1 MRKVTRRS
9 AWTSGDVGVGTC
21 GPPRPCAGACIAAGA
36 AADTD
41 RSCTP
46 TVVTAIRPATVP
58 HNDRVLRNRRR
69 SFMTRSMGRIV
80 IGFIQE
86 RLSAVSS
93 QLPAVESRVCVYHV
107 RREPMA
113 SIFISYRRE
122 DAGGH
127 VGRLCD
133 RLTARFG
140 NDRVFMDIQDIH
152 PGQNFA
158 TSIADTIATC
168 DCVIAVIGPHWL
180 ESVQK
185 RAMLTDDFVRHE
197 IGAGLQRHVTV
208 IPVLVGGAR
217 MPAAEDLPA
226 DLKELSFLNAIE
238 IRDERF
244 DRDVVELENFLASQ
258 LPAGGAAPAAATA
271 RTQSTRRLMLAIPVV
286 VAIAAI
292 AGYFLFASSASRGKV
307 NVYPP
312 VAAPL
317 NLAGDWIAE

>member
-36 AADTD
+36 AAGTD

-93 QLPAVESRVCVYHV
+93 QLPAVESRVCWYHV
-107 RREPMA
+107 RRQPMA

-127 VGRLCD
+127 AGRLCD

-158 TSIADTIATC
+158 TSIEDTIATC

-185 RAMLTDDFVRHE
+185 RATLPDDFVRHE
-197 IGAGLQRHVTV
+197 IVAALQRHVTV
-208 IPVLVGGAR
+208 IPVLVGSAR
-217 MPAAEDLPA
+217 MPAADDLPA
-226 DLKELSFLNAIE
+226 ELKELSLLNAVE

-258 LPAGGAAPAAATA
+258 LKVGSAPAAPKP
-271 RTQSTRRLMLAIPVV
+271 TQTKRRLMI
-286 VAIAAI
+286 
-292 AGYFLFASSASRGKV
+292 
-307 NVYPP
+307 
-312 VAAPL
+312 
-317 NLAGDWIAE
+317 